1 MIVSQ
6 TETDRQTYRQTDRLT
21 DRQRQRETE
30 IERDR
35 ERDRETE
42 TESLFEWPV
51 AFTKVKLMVANCA
64 LAVFRG
70 ACKSYEI
77 AITRI
82 SRTVTVCR

>member
-6 TETDRQTYRQTDRLT
+6 TDRETDIQTDR
-21 DRQRQRETE
+21 RRHRETE
-30 IERDR
+30 IETERQ
-35 ERDRETE
+35 RDRETE
-42 TESLFEWPV
+42 SLFDWPV